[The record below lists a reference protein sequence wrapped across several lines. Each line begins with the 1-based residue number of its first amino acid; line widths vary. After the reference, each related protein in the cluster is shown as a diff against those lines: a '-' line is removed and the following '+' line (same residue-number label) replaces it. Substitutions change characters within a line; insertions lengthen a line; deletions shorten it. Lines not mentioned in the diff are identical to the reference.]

1 MVADLEEVN
10 VELAELEEE
19 DELAGIVR
27 ETEKERYNVRSR
39 RGRSLIKQTSASET
53 QEEESESLVQEYV
66 DRKAEWVK
74 EEQQV
79 RFSVD
84 NRYSGLWPDPE
95 LDGVFS
101 GFAWSAQYRVCCT
114 SQYERRVLE

>member
-1 MVADLEEVN
+1 MEEGVGQVCTFSALNSSLTFRRVTARYMVADLEEVN

-84 NRYSGLWPDPE
+84 NRYSGL
-95 LDGVFS
+95 
-101 GFAWSAQYRVCCT
+101 
-114 SQYERRVLE
+114 